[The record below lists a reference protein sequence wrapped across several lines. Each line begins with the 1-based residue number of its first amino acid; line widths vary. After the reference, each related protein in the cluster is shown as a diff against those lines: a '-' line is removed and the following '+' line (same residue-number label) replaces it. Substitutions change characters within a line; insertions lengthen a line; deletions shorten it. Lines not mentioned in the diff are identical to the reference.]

1 MISTFRPLT
10 LGALLLA
17 LLAAGCS
24 SSPAKI
30 ERQQRESPPYS
41 IIVRQERSARVSSD
55 GFSATFG
62 FEVISPLDL
71 ARNSLVQELTQ
82 EVVLERKDGSTSTR
96 SFGLVEAF
104 KLERVFIDAQG
115 QNHYRLLFGQGDH
128 HSIKGLSELPPDV
141 VGVTVKRRVFAYVAN
156 VYGADF
162 TSNGFAHL
170 PRNQDGSVVTE
181 APRKFNELYQDF
193 HETRGWLEDAADSLG
208 LVYRIEYHL
217 VRTGSGSPQF
227 VMDQAGGLGYVE
239 EPTVIVR

>member
-17 LLAAGCS
+17 MLAAGCS
-24 SSPAKI
+24 STPAKV
-30 ERQQRESPPYS
+30 ERQQRESPPYT

-55 GFSATFG
+55 GFSASFG

-96 SFGLVEAF
+96 SLRLVEAF
-104 KLERVFIDAQG
+104 KLERLFIDAQG

-128 HSIKGLSELPPDV
+128 HSIKGLSELPADV
-141 VGVTVKRRVFAYVAN
+141 IGVTVHRRVFAYVAN

-170 PRNQDGSVVTE
+170 PRNQDGSVITK
-181 APRKFNELYQDF
+181 APRKFNEMYQEF
-193 HETRGWLEDAADSLG
+193 HETRGWLEDSADSLG

-227 VMDQAGGLGYVE
+227 VMDRAGGLGYVE